1 MAITLLCYTF
11 ASNGSKYSNRRYL
24 GHKNELAC
32 SLRNPTATANFRIAK
47 MIVV

>member
-1 MAITLLCYTF
+1 MALHCYTF
-11 ASNGSKYSNRRYL
+11 VSKRVKYSNRRYL

-47 MIVV
+47 MIIVLG